1 MMHASLQNNA
11 RPVVRMMSGRVILQA
26 FVTTALALVAT
37 LAHAGMEEGQQKA
50 EVCGACHGAD
60 GNSTIPT
67 IPSLAGQPKQFIV
80 SALFMFREGRRKNDA
95 MTPFVEKL
103 KNADLNDLALFFSSQ
118 KMTAPTRA
126 TASENVALGKAITEK
141 NNCVACHTAT
151 LTGQQ
156 HIPRLAGQTIDY
168 LREQLKLFRAST
180 RADFDGTM
188 TSAVQGLTPDD
199 IEILA
204 DYLSGL
210 AVP

>member
-1 MMHASLQNNA
+1 MTRACPQNHARS
-11 RPVVRMMSGRVILQA
+11 VVRMMLGRVILRA
-26 FVTTALALVAT
+26 LVTTALALVAP
-37 LAHAGMEEGQQKA
+37 LAHAGMDEGRQKA
-50 EVCGACHGAD
+50 QVCGACHGAD

-80 SALFMFREGRRKNDA
+80 SALFMFREGRRKNDQ

-118 KMTAPTRA
+118 KMAAPTRVTA
-126 TASENVALGKAITEK
+126 TENVALGKTITEK
-141 NNCVACHTAT
+141 NNCVACHTST

-156 HIPRLAGQTIDY
+156 HIPRLAGQQIDY

-188 TSAVQGLTPDD
+188 TSAVQGLTPGD

>member
-1 MMHASLQNNA
+1 MRL
-11 RPVVRMMSGRVILQA
+11 GRVILRAVVATSLA
-26 FVTTALALVAT
+26 FVAT
-37 LAHAGMEEGQQKA
+37 LAHAGMEEGRQKA

-80 SALFMFREGRRKNDA
+80 SAVFMFREGRRNNDQMA
-95 MTPFVEKL
+95 PFVEKL

-118 KMTAPTRA
+118 KMTAPTRT
-126 TASENVALGKAITEK
+126 TAADTVAAGKAITEK

-151 LTGQQ
+151 LVGQQ
-156 HIPRLAGQTIDY
+156 HIPRLAGQQMEY
-168 LREQLKLFRAST
+168 LREQLKLFRASK

-188 TSAVQGLTPDD
+188 TSAVQGLTPSD

-210 AVP
+210 AAP